1 MNKPCLIVI
10 DMIRDYLCSWEP
22 EALRELVGNT
32 NKLIENFKR
41 RQLPVIWVRNE
52 FRPDLSDAFPEMRE
66 KNVRLAIQDTPGA
79 QLHPDLLWSP
89 SDITVIKKR
98 YSAFFGTDL
107 DELLAE
113 LGATDLV
120 LCGINTHACI
130 RTAAIDAY
138 QRDFRVFLAEEC
150 IGTYDDEHGRI
161 SLSYMNG
168 KIAKLATVDKIL
180 SLVESG

>member
-10 DMIRDYLCSWEP
+10 DMIRDYLGSWEP
-22 EALRELVGNT
+22 EALKELVGNT
-32 NKLIENFKR
+32 NKLVENFKR

-66 KNVRLAIQDTPGA
+66 KNVRLAIQGTQGA
-79 QLHPDLLWSP
+79 QLHPDLLWSA

-98 YSAFFGTDL
+98 YSAFFGTNL
-107 DELLAE
+107 DEFLAE

-150 IGTYDDEHGRI
+150 ISTYDDEHGRI

-168 KIAKLATVDKIL
+168 KIAH
-180 SLVESG
+180 LVGIGDLISVIERR